1 LEKKGNFFILLI
13 IIAVLTLIIAVL
25 AAFIVIVGINGSPQ
39 VASEAA
45 GGGGADDFLS
55 VTPPDESTLA
65 TMPLFADRQFFNLRN
80 TAGSSQL
87 SVCIVDVSIKYFTK
101 VDGIKDVPAK
111 LELNQGNM
119 KEIVSTYFQELTRDE
134 IEMIST
140 KADAKENLKKELN
153 EFLISTISSDK
164 DRKKVSEIVYEV
176 VFSGWNYQ

>member
-39 VASEAA
+39 VASEAGAA
-45 GGGGADDFLS
+45 GSGDFLS

-65 TMPLFADRQFFNLRN
+65 TMPLFADRQFFNLKN
-80 TAGSSQL
+80 TSGSSQL

-101 VDGIKDVPAK
+101 IDGIKDVPAK

-134 IEMIST
+134 IEKIST
-140 KADAKENLKKELN
+140 KADAKENLKRELN